1 MAAKTLKPPLMKPPP
16 LVATKKAAKQPA
28 ATGPVPLKLNQPIT
42 PDRSAAIGRP
52 PSNLGDYLL
61 KRTLKSNTGAE
72 FLNTQPDSL
81 QAAQEKYLSLKH
93 LPSKLQ
99 PGGLRNPKYTDR
111 PDVMEKIRGD
121 NTSAGW
127 RNPRGLRGL
136 RH

>member
-16 LVATKKAAKQPA
+16 LVATKKAAKQPT

-52 PSNLGDYLL
+52 PSNLGNYLI
-61 KRTLKSNTGAE
+61 KPTPESTTGFE
-72 FLNTQPDSL
+72 MLNDQPDLIKSV
-81 QAAQEKYLSLKH
+81 QEKFLSMKQ

-111 PDVMEKIRGD
+111 PDVMETNRSK
-121 NTSAGW
+121 NTSRGW
-127 RNPRGLRGL
+127 RKPRGLGG
-136 RH
+136 